1 MALSGSRR
9 RTPLLGAAALFVG
22 AAALLLAPAVAL
34 ATSTTGIASGAQPSP
49 RVTVAAIDPSLV
61 TGRGAQLG
69 IVEQEAE
76 NAATNGTTLSFDT
89 SAYSLSPSRSLSGRT
104 R

>member
-1 MALSGSRR
+1 MAPSGSRR
-9 RTPLLGAAALFVG
+9 RTPLLGAAAPFLG

-34 ATSTTGIASGAQPSP
+34 ATTTTGIASGGTQVSP

-76 NAATNGTTLSFDT
+76 NATK
-89 SAYSLSPSRSLSGRT
+89 P
-104 R
+104 